1 MKIAIIGATGHAG
14 SLILKEALARHLDVT
29 AIVRNAKKLTVA
41 VPFIE
46 KDLYDLTTEDLASFD
61 VVIDAFN
68 APAGKEEM
76 HQTSLAHL
84 AKILANT
91 STRLLV
97 VGGASSLFIDPEKTT
112 RMIDQVPE
120 DAPFYP
126 TAFHMSQALVHLKD
140 TNGLRWTYISPAAF
154 FNPTGERTGNY
165 QLNDDFLHKNAQGES
180 VISMA
185 DYAIAL
191 IDEVLADEHENEH
204 ISVVSQ

>member
-29 AIVRNAKKLTVA
+29 AIVRNAKKLTVT

-46 KDLYDLTTEDLASFD
+46 KDLYDLTTEDLAPFD
-61 VVIDAFN
+61 VVVDAFN
-68 APAGKEEM
+68 APVGKEEM

-120 DAPFYP
+120 DAPFLFGMN
-126 TAFHMSQALVHLKD
+126 TLCS
-140 TNGLRWTYISPAAF
+140 
-154 FNPTGERTGNY
+154 
-165 QLNDDFLHKNAQGES
+165 
-180 VISMA
+180 
-185 DYAIAL
+185 
-191 IDEVLADEHENEH
+191 
-204 ISVVSQ
+204 